1 MGEQDL
7 ADDILDEEEKQELKY
22 FKRLFRFLQLL
33 CEGHNNKLQNF
44 LRQQNFPSGRSIDF
58 VFYSAIIF
66 SNFIKFV
73 NIHSLNVCEQVLDFI
88 IESVQGP
95 CPEN

>member
-33 CEGHNNKLQNF
+33 CEGHNNKL
-44 LRQQNFPSGRSIDF
+44 
-58 VFYSAIIF
+58 
-66 SNFIKFV
+66 
-73 NIHSLNVCEQVLDFI
+73 
-88 IESVQGP
+88 
-95 CPEN
+95 